1 MVKIGKKE
9 KNGELYKA
17 ILLLKDEQECYEFFQ
32 DLCTVSELRAMEQR
46 FEVASLL
53 DDGMIYNEILERTGA
68 SSATI
73 SRVNRSL
80 SYGTGGLREDFRPV
94 QEAGQMSS
102 YDALAASY
110 DALTVDVE
118 YRRRADYL
126 TRQFHRSALPVET
139 VLDLA
144 CGTGTMACLLAERG
158 YRMIAVDGSEEML
171 TQAAWKAAALEQ
183 PPMFLHQS
191 MPRLHLGM
199 EVDAAISTLDALNYL
214 TRTADLRETLRRV
227 YRWLRP
233 GGLFLFDVNTPYK
246 LRRMDGQVYLDETED
261 SYCVWRTFY
270 APGRKICTYQV
281 DLFRLNANGSWDRA
295 FEEHRERAWGREEL
309 ETYLTEAG
317 FGAVT
322 VTGDLT
328 SRPPAA
334 EEDRW
339 IFRCQKPVRPR

>member
-1 MVKIGKKE
+1 
-9 KNGELYKA
+9 
-17 ILLLKDEQECYEFFQ
+17 
-32 DLCTVSELRAMEQR
+32 
-46 FEVASLL
+46 
-53 DDGMIYNEILERTGA
+53 
-68 SSATI
+68 
-73 SRVNRSL
+73 
-80 SYGTGGLREDFRPV
+80 
-94 QEAGQMSS
+94 MSS

-144 CGTGTMACLLAERG
+144 CGTGSLTRELALRG
-158 YRMIAVDGSEEML
+158 YEMIGVDQS
-171 TQAAWKAAALEQ
+171 